1 MAGVD
6 QSLGGTPHNG
16 QCRLFIGR
24 NSSQWPVQTGH
35 WEELLTMASADW
47 SLGGTPHNGQFG
59 PVIGRNSSQWLVS
72 PGQHPAVLA
81 DRLLPAETNGP
92 GCRTGATPTGTSH
105 KYPGT
110 RLAGAG
116 AGEGAQM
123 S

>member
-16 QCRLFIGR
+16 QCRLVIGR
-24 NSSQWPVQTGH
+24 NSSQRPVWTSH
-35 WEELLTMASADW
+35 WEELLTMA
-47 SLGGTPHNGQFG
+47 
-59 PVIGRNSSQWLVS
+59 
-72 PGQHPAVLA
+72 
-81 DRLLPAETNGP
+81 AETNGP